1 MGERLHFDQVRFGW
15 PGATEPL
22 LDGFD
27 LEVAPSK
34 VTVLVGESG
43 CGKSTVLRLAVGL
56 LTPLA
61 GTVLGGDAEARAFV
75 FQSPNLLPWRTV
87 ADNVA
92 LPLEL
97 QGKTQRGAVDRA
109 LAAVG
114 LFDAADALPGQ
125 LSGGMRMRAS
135 LARALVV
142 SPGLLVLDEPFSAL
156 DAITRRSAWSTFQD
170 AWREHGSTVL
180 MVTHDIDEA
189 VLLGD
194 RVVVVG
200 GAPLAVRGIHTIDI
214 PQPRPASLRHDPRVA
229 RYVAD
234 IEATL

>member
-27 LEVAPSK
+27 LEVAPSQ

-56 LTPLA
+56 LTPSS

-114 LFDAADALPGQ
+114 LLDAADSLPGQ

-142 SPGLLVLDEPFSAL
+142 SPGPVGARRAVFSAGC
-156 DAITRRSAWSTFQD
+156 
-170 AWREHGSTVL
+170 HHPTV
-180 MVTHDIDEA
+180 
-189 VLLGD
+189 G
-194 RVVVVG
+194 VVDV
-200 GAPLAVRGIHTIDI
+200 
-214 PQPRPASLRHDPRVA
+214 PRCVARARQHRADGDPRH
-229 RYVAD
+229 R
-234 IEATL
+234 